1 MKRVVIV
8 AATLFAGMVLTP
20 SLGSFLAGAII
31 TGVGGFMILLQA
43 GEKREHQIVQQT
55 QNRCKDDLVAYAEG
69 MAAASQED
77 AGEPVFPRDG
87 VRRRASD
94 VLGAWA

>member
-1 MKRVVIV
+1 MKRAVTV
-8 AATLFAGMVLTP
+8 AAVLFAGLVFAPHLA
-20 SLGSFLAGAII
+20 SFLAGAAI

-77 AGEPVFPRDG
+77 AEEPVFPRED
-87 VRRRASD
+87 RRRASD